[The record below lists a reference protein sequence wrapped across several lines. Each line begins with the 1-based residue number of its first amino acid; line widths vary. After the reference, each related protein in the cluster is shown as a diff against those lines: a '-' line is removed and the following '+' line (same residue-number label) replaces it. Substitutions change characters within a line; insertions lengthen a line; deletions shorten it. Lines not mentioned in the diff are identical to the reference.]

1 MWGCA
6 IVDNFVDKNYPLLIK
21 EIVAGRFFG
30 LMPDFSLSC
39 FEASRELV
47 FDRLTGMANSFIE
60 HSRKAGKEI
69 NAPTSESVLRDKW
82 DGFEIVFLTFRV

>member
-1 MWGCA
+1 M
-6 IVDNFVDKNYPLLIK
+6 DNFVDKNYPLLIR
-21 EIVAGRFFG
+21 EMGTGSFFG

-39 FEASRELV
+39 FEVSRELV

-60 HSRKAGKEI
+60 HSRKAGQEI
-69 NAPTSESVLRDKW
+69 NTPTSESILRGKW